1 VTKVTDRWH
10 SPHLDRTVNL
20 ARWGDYGRPVL
31 VFPTAGGDAEEIE
44 RFHVVDACAELIS
57 DGRAKIFSCDSLNG
71 RAMLANEGDSLHLSW
86 ILRRFVE
93 FVGHELV
100 PAIRADCQTD
110 DIEIIVAG
118 SSIGA
123 YNALAALCRY
133 PDVFTNAICM
143 SGTYDITKWLDNQ
156 VPREHY
162 FASPLH
168 FLPGLGEGEQLDK
181 LRQRFVLFTH
191 GTGRWEEPEQSWRA
205 ADVLGKK
212 GIPNR
217 VDAWE
222 DWDHDWPTWRKM
234 APRYLAEIVP

>member
-143 SGTYDITKWLDNQ
+143 SGTYDLGRFVDGPTDDN
-156 VPREHY
+156 
-162 FASPLH
+162 FSWASPIH
-168 FLPGLGEGEQLDK
+168 FLGTLQDEHIRR
-181 LRQRFVLFTH
+181 LRQRFVVLAC
-191 GTGRWEEPEQSWRA
+191 GGGANEDIDASWHA
-205 ADVLGKK
+205 AHVLGSA
-212 GIPNR
+212 GVPNR
-217 VDAWE
+217 VD
-222 DWDHDWPTWRKM
+222 DWGPEWPHDWQTWRAM
-234 APRYLAEIVP
+234 LPRYLAEIC